1 MRVLRKSYVCE
12 SAGLRTIVPS
22 AILMI
27 LVTCGGCSRGTIEGT
42 VTLDGQPLAEGYV
55 NFRPEPGTHGSG
67 AGAPVENGEFAIEG
81 LAEPLAGSY
90 RVEIT
95 ATGKT
100 GKMTIDGSGQKR
112 EAEGQILPDRYNT
125 QSTLQEEVKPGQP
138 NEFTF
143 KLTSE

>member
-1 MRVLRKSYVCE
+1 MKVLRKSYVYE
-12 SAGLRTIVPS
+12 SAGFRTVVLLTLLIS
-22 AILMI
+22 LAS
-27 LVTCGGCSRGTIEGT
+27 CGGCSRGTIEGT

-67 AGAPVENGEFAIEG
+67 AGTPVENGEFVIEG

-100 GKMTIDGSGQKR
+100 GTMTVDGSGQRR

-125 QSTLQEEVKPGQP
+125 QSTLQAEVKPGQP